1 MHDATC
7 LQCLSEPAKHTE
19 GHHSTLLHKQVIVEL
34 EVAIPY
40 YTLFSLPFSPFII
53 LLLTGVQIMRMQ

>member
-34 EVAIPY
+34 EVAIPNY
-40 YTLFSLPFSPFII
+40 NLFSLPFSPFDCSFVY
-53 LLLTGVQIMRMQ
+53 GVQIMRMQ